1 MAINVLIIDDD
12 KRPVTR
18 LVSNLRRA
26 DTGNALGVI
35 EIDDTI
41 VQLDMVEK
49 YDVSKFNTT
58 FDVAL
63 IDYQLTSS
71 FTGILISAWI
81 ALHLRIPRMALSTAA
96 YPGDPS
102 YFEGQYIVPNGM
114 AYNSYIIL
122 DDKIAI
128 FDTVDARFSDEWLNN
143 QHKLLV
149 EQYQCLLKVNNNTPE
164 LSQIEELLDRFERIL
179 DEKQDSAIKKV
190 LAYESAVTD
199 DQGKIQE
206 YDKRFDELYAQLQK
220 LRGEIDSD

>member
-26 DTGNALGVI
+26 DTDQSLGII
-35 EIDDTI
+35 EIDDSI

-49 YDVSKFNTT
+49 YDVSKFNTK
-58 FDVAL
+58 FDIAL
-63 IDYQLTSS
+63 IDYQLTST

-81 ALHLRIPRMALSTAA
+81 ALHLRIPRMALSTAT

-102 YFEGQYIVPNGM
+102 YFNGAILKNEITDTPTEVIRRIVECVDT
-114 AYNSYIIL
+114 YN
-122 DDKIAI
+122 
-128 FDTVDARFSDEWLNN
+128 SDEWLSN

-199 DQGKIQE
+199 DQEKIQE

>member
-1 MAINVLIIDDD
+1 MAINILIIDDD

-18 LVSNLRRA
+18 LVSNLKRA
-26 DTGNALGVI
+26 DVGNALGII
-35 EIDDTI
+35 EVDDSI

-63 IDYQLTSS
+63 IDYQLTSA

-102 YFEGQYIVPNGM
+102 YFNGAILKKEITDTPAEVIKRIVECVET
-114 AYNSYIIL
+114 YN
-122 DDKIAI
+122 
-128 FDTVDARFSDEWLNN
+128 SDEWLSN

-149 EQYQCLLKVNNNTPE
+149 DQYQCLLKANNNAPE
-164 LSQIEELLDRFERIL
+164 LSQIESLLDRFERIL
-179 DEKQDSAIKKV
+179 DAQQDAEIKKV
-190 LAYESAVTD
+190 LVCEKEAIAGQE
-199 DQGKIQE
+199 KMQE
-206 YDKRFDELYAQLQK
+206 YNKRFDELYAQLQK
-220 LRGEIDSD
+220 LRREIGCD

>member
-1 MAINVLIIDDD
+1 MAINILIIDDD

-35 EIDDTI
+35 EIDDSI

-49 YDVSKFNTT
+49 YDVSKFNTA

-81 ALHLRIPRMALSTAA
+81 ALYLRIPRMALSTAA

-102 YFEGQYIVPNGM
+102 YFNGSILKKEITD
-114 AYNSYIIL
+114 APTEVIQRIIDCVETYN
-122 DDKIAI
+122 
-128 FDTVDARFSDEWLNN
+128 SDEWLNN

-149 EQYQCLLKVNNNTPE
+149 EQYHSLLQASNNAPE
-164 LSQIEELLDRFERIL
+164 LAQIEELLDRFERVL
-179 DEKQDSAIKKV
+179 DVQQDTEIKKI
-190 LAYESAVTD
+190 LAYEQQTEGYQQKTCD
-199 DQGKIQE
+199 F
-206 YDKRFDELYAQLQK
+206 DKRFATLSQQLQK
-220 LRGEIDSD
+220 YQEELDGD

>member
-102 YFEGQYIVPNGM
+102 YFNGAILKKEITDAPMEVIQRIVECVET
-114 AYNSYIIL
+114 YN
-122 DDKIAI
+122 
-128 FDTVDARFSDEWLNN
+128 SDEWLNN

>member
-26 DTGNALGVI
+26 DTGTALGVI
-35 EIDDTI
+35 EIDDSI

-49 YDVSKFNTT
+49 YDVSRFNTT

-63 IDYQLTSS
+63 IDYQLTST

-102 YFEGQYIVPNGM
+102 YFNGAILKKEITDAPQDVIQRIVECVET
-114 AYNSYIIL
+114 YN
-122 DDKIAI
+122 
-128 FDTVDARFSDEWLNN
+128 SDEWLNN

-149 EQYQCLLKVNNNTPE
+149 EQYQCLLKTNNNAPE
-164 LSQIEELLDRFERIL
+164 LSQIESLLDRFERIL
-179 DEKQDSAIKKV
+179 DAQQETEIKKV
-190 LAYESAVTD
+190 LACEQQAVA
-199 DQGKIQE
+199 DQKKTQE
-206 YDKRFDELYAQLQK
+206 YNKRFDELYAQLQK
-220 LRGEIDSD
+220 LRGEIESD

>member
-1 MAINVLIIDDD
+1 MAINILIIDDD

-26 DTGNALGVI
+26 DTGNTLGII
-35 EIDDTI
+35 EIDDSI

-102 YFEGQYIVPNGM
+102 YFNGVILKNEITDVPTDVIQRIIECVDT
-114 AYNSYIIL
+114 YN
-122 DDKIAI
+122 
-128 FDTVDARFSDEWLNN
+128 SDEWLSN

-149 EQYQCLLKVNNNTPE
+149 DQYQCLLKANNNAPE
-164 LSQIEELLDRFERIL
+164 LAQIECLLDRFERIL
-179 DEKQDSAIKKV
+179 DTQQDSEIKKL
-190 LAYESAVTD
+190 LAYEKEVVS
-199 DQGKIQE
+199 DQAKTEE
-206 YDKRFDELYAQLQK
+206 YNKRFDELYAQLQK
-220 LRGEIDSD
+220 LRGEIGCE